1 MKLNIR
7 ALASRK
13 VLFVVALAFIFLFT
27 RLSLM
32 PMMYHQ
38 DEYKWAMIVNPVFNL
53 DLKSDH
59 PPLIGI
65 LYRFTGEMVGFDNL
79 RVLPVTVSLFCL
91 TLLYL
96 LMYKF
101 YGKREAIVSAVLYT
115 FSIYALIANTQ
126 IDIDGALLP
135 FATLVT
141 FYSYFSIQKGERI
154 RFWFPVFVG
163 SVILGSMI
171 KLSFIIVIGTVLTDF
186 LMRHKLN
193 WGLIRKALITVF
205 GGLVFIAS
213 ITLGFVFLFDINNP
227 LQFVKNVSH
236 FGIFNFSER
245 NYFQVL
251 FLTVKSIIFASPFIL
266 LPIFLV
272 FSKRFR
278 KDMNIWFVYL
288 LYSIIFYYFIF
299 DFSNRTIERYDMFV
313 ILPITIIGGVF
324 LVENLRNNSFKK
336 KELIVSCV
344 IGLLAFATTLS
355 LVPVNSKPLPLNPK
369 SVYIDNITKLNF
381 DFLLPLTGG
390 SGPIG
395 FYVSV
400 YFVFVLFLIC
410 VLLLVLYFRISNR
423 RYALYILVGFVSF
436 ALSYNLVLGRE
447 FITGSIYGNVDA
459 VAKDVTLHT
468 NSNPEIPQVI
478 TYYDIAGYELNST
491 GKYFKRFYT
500 DPMFEK
506 TNITKFSS
514 YSGYYMVVDFP
525 EINKDS
531 VYWKYL
537 ESCKRVFEARDKNIS
552 GYVFDCRGG
561 NGDLFNK

>member
-1 MKLNIR
+1 MTNLLKSKKNIT
-7 ALASRK
+7 
-13 VLFVVALAFIFLFT
+13 FIII
-27 RLSLM
+27 LSLLFIYIRFLVSGL
-32 PMMYHQ
+32 MYHQ
-38 DEYKWAMIVNPVFNL
+38 DEYKWAMIVNGAFNL

-65 LYRFTGEMVGFDNL
+65 LYKFTGEMVGYDNL
-79 RVLPVTVSLFCL
+79 RVLPIIVSLFCL
-91 TLLYL
+91 ALLYL

-101 YGKREAIVSAVLYT
+101 YGKREAIVSSILYT

-135 FATLVT
+135 FATLIT
-141 FYSYFSIQKGERI
+141 FYSYFSIQRDERI
-154 RFWFPVFVG
+154 RFWSPVFVG
-163 SVILGSMI
+163 SVILGFMI
-171 KLSFIIVIGTVLTDF
+171 KLSFIIVMGTILTDF

-193 WGLIRKALITVF
+193 WGFIRKALITVF
-205 GGLVFIAS
+205 SSLAFIVGV
-213 ITLGFVFLFDINNP
+213 TLGFVFLFDINNP

-236 FGIFNFSER
+236 FGVFNFSER

-266 LPIFLV
+266 LPLFLA

-278 KDMNIWFVYL
+278 KDMSIWFLYL

-299 DFSNRTIERYDMFV
+299 DFSNRTIERYNMFV
-313 ILPITIIGGVF
+313 ILPIVIIGGVF
-324 LVENLRNNSFKK
+324 LAENLRSTILKK

-344 IGLLAFATTLS
+344 IGLLAFAITLS
-355 LVPVNSKPLPLNPK
+355 LVPLDSKPLPLNPK

-410 VLLLVLYFRISNR
+410 TLLLGLCLRVSNR
-423 RYALYILVGFVSF
+423 RYALYMLVGFVSF

-447 FITGSIYGNVDA
+447 FITGSIYGNVDT
-459 VAKDVTLHT
+459 VAKDVTSYT
-468 NSNPEIPQVI
+468 NSHPDIQQVI

-506 TNITKFSS
+506 TNVTKFNS
-514 YSGYYMVVDFP
+514 YAGYYMVVDFP
-525 EINKDS
+525 EINKNS

-537 ESCKRVFEARDKNIS
+537 ESCKRVFETRNKNIS
-552 GYVFDCRGG
+552 GYVFDCRDG
-561 NGDLFNK
+561 NSNLFK